1 MSRSRKREWKPQ
13 DTISVRIPK
22 DVDPAILDWLCE
34 LSKGEV
40 LQATVIEAIHRM
52 YYDKRGVDTIAVPRQ
67 QSFIDRRLLQSMV
80 ALSGI
85 QSVRDETNVHV
96 EIPMEQGNNQ
106 VNDADAAHNAALEE
120 VMNSAL
126 DFYK

>member
-126 DFYK
+126 DLYK